1 MSSRVYYHST
11 SSSCTSL
18 TVGVFQSS
26 AGVTASLAVIVAYKL
41 FPSLSPPA
49 PEFRRTSTP
58 TYSQRRSR
66 RSSVDTVATET
77 SDISIDSVSTLV
89 EPEIKRKHRLS
100 SDDSE
105 GDTALGAQKLY
116 CRLVPFTTSTV
127 SSFSPVSDT
136 TSTYVKAAI
145 KRARRNSADCVAR
158 QQRLLP
164 GDDVTELSPLV
175 KNLCSLVPEECD
187 FLEEAFCRG
196 IAVC

>member
-49 PEFRRTSTP
+49 PEFRRTATP

-100 SDDSE
+100 SGKS
-105 GDTALGAQKLY
+105 
-116 CRLVPFTTSTV
+116 V
-127 SSFSPVSDT
+127 SSYPFIAQNPDPYQLSSANLSLNSQRRLRRRYSPW
-136 TSTYVKAAI
+136 
-145 KRARRNSADCVAR
+145 RAEA
-158 QQRLLP
+158 LLP
-164 GDDVTELSPLV
+164 SRPFHYVNRIILLTCIGRH
-175 KNLCSLVPEECD
+175 
-187 FLEEAFCRG
+187 FY
-196 IAVC
+196 VC